1 MHIFPERPGFHP
13 SPPNRWPQTCRAQL
27 WSKKKCLKLQFSW
40 LLQMNPLYVP
50 LSPFPSFLEFNF
62 QKYIMPLCNLL
73 QTLGRKHSRFGPL
86 SRCPFPASIL
96 VHPDFVSL
104 WASPPAEAQVNTACL
119 WLHERPCFGFLR
131 QFSEQLSPVGPSCLL
146 RTHTWTEHRG
156 FLLTWAGFPTLFLR
170 IMWTFTM
177 PLAACHCHVLYRSS
191 C

>member
-1 MHIFPERPGFHP
+1 MHICPERPGFHP
-13 SPPNRWPQTCRAQL
+13 SPPNRRPQTCRAQL

-73 QTLGRKHSRFGPL
+73 QTLGRKHSQFGPL

-119 WLHERPCFGFLR
+119 TARTA
-131 QFSEQLSPVGPSCLL
+131 LL
-146 RTHTWTEHRG
+146 RLPKAVLWAAFSCGAFLSAKNTH
-156 FLLTWAGFPTLFLR
+156 LNWASR
-170 IMWTFTM
+170 V
-177 PLAACHCHVLYRSS
+177 PLNVGRLPNIISENHVNLYDATCCMSLSRVV
-191 C
+191 